1 MINKVKTIKNELI
14 SQMNMK
20 VKGNICHWTQINF
33 AFNSNKI
40 EGSRL
45 SKDQTEQIF
54 ETNNMFIEPKD
65 KELVPLDD
73 ALEAR
78 NHFRL
83 FDYMLKTVDE
93 PLSKEMMIQMNMIL
107 KRGTSYEDN
116 PAYNVGGFKVR
127 ENGIGMINPF
137 KTTKPADVETEL
149 DALLEKFQN
158 KGVLSFEDIVEF
170 HVCFER
176 IHPFGDGNG
185 RTGRMIMFKQCL
197 QNSHI
202 PFVLLDRDRAFYLRG
217 LKEWDFE
224 RNYLIDTLLTQ
235 QDIYASVCEQ
245 FDIFKDFGQKELSK
259 NKIVDENEQYVLF
272 EIDEGMYQLV
282 ADDQVIGET
291 EKNTIKDALES
302 IKSQKV
308 KLEF

>member
-1 MINKVKTIKNELI
+1 M
-14 SQMNMK
+14 
-20 VKGNICHWTQINF
+20 
-33 AFNSNKI
+33 
-40 EGSRL
+40 
-45 SKDQTEQIF
+45 
-54 ETNNMFIEPKD
+54 
-65 KELVPLDD
+65 
-73 ALEAR
+73 
-78 NHFRL
+78 
-83 FDYMLKTVDE
+83 
-93 PLSKEMMIQMNMIL
+93 
-107 KRGTSYEDN
+107 
-116 PAYNVGGFKVR
+116 
-127 ENGIGMINPF
+127 
-137 KTTKPADVETEL
+137 
-149 DALLEKFQN
+149 
-158 KGVLSFEDIVEF
+158 VL
-170 HVCFER
+170 H
-176 IHPFGDGNG
+176 DGNG

-197 QNSHI
+197 QNCHI

-291 EKNTIKDALES
+291 EKNNICDALES

-308 KLEF
+308 KLDF

>member
-1 MINKVKTIKNELI
+1 MTNIKNELV
-14 SQMNMK
+14 SHTDLY
-20 VKGNICHWTQINF
+20 VWTQINF
-33 AFNSNKI
+33 AYHSNKI
-40 EGSRL
+40 EGSKL
-45 SKDQTEQIF
+45 SKDQIIPIF
-54 ETNNMFIEPKD
+54 EENDLTIHS
-65 KELVPLDD
+65 DD

-127 ENGIGMINPF
+127 VNGIGMINPF

-197 QNSHI
+197 QNNCI

-217 LKEWDFE
+217 LKEWDYE
-224 RNYLIDTLLTQ
+224 RGYLMDTCLSA
-235 QDIYASVCEQ
+235 QDKYKAYLDYFRIAY
-245 FDIFKDFGQKELSK
+245 
-259 NKIVDENEQYVLF
+259 
-272 EIDEGMYQLV
+272 
-282 ADDQVIGET
+282 
-291 EKNTIKDALES
+291 
-302 IKSQKV
+302 
-308 KLEF
+308 

>member
-1 MINKVKTIKNELI
+1 MTNIKNELI
-14 SQMNMK
+14 SHK
-20 VKGNICHWTQINF
+20 DLYVWTQINF
-33 AFNSNKI
+33 TFNSNKI
-40 EGSRL
+40 EGSHL
-45 SKDQTEQIF
+45 SKNQTKQIF
-54 ETNNMFIEPKD
+54 EENDLTIHS
-65 KELVPLDD
+65 DD

-158 KGVLSFEDIVEF
+158 KGVLSSEDIVEF

-185 RTGRMIMFKQCL
+185 RTGRMILFKQCL

-224 RNYLIDTLLTQ
+224 RKYLIDTLLTQ

-245 FDIFKDFGQKELSK
+245 FEIFKDFGQKELSK

-272 EIDEGMYQLV
+272 EIDEGIYQLV

-291 EKNTIKDALES
+291 EKNNICDALES

-308 KLEF
+308 KSDFLRSSVNYSFCVR

>member
-1 MINKVKTIKNELI
+1 MEGTATVFHGTNIKESMTKIKNELI
-14 SQMNMK
+14 SHTDLY
-20 VKGNICHWTQINF
+20 VWTQINF
-33 AFNSNKI
+33 AYHSNKI
-40 EGSRL
+40 EGSHL
-45 SKDQTEQIF
+45 SKNQTKQIF
-54 ETNNMFIEPKD
+54 EANDLTMD
-65 KELVPLDD
+65 LDD

-127 ENGIGMINPF
+127 ENGIGMINSF
-137 KTTKPADVETEL
+137 KTTKPADVETEI

-176 IHPFGDGNG
+176 IHPFGDGNR

-245 FDIFKDFGQKELSK
+245 LDFKKE
-259 NKIVDENEQYVLF
+259 
-272 EIDEGMYQLV
+272 
-282 ADDQVIGET
+282 
-291 EKNTIKDALES
+291 
-302 IKSQKV
+302 
-308 KLEF
+308 

>member
-1 MINKVKTIKNELI
+1 MTKIKNELI
-14 SQMNMK
+14 SHTDLY
-20 VKGNICHWTQINF
+20 VWTQINF
-33 AFNSNKI
+33 AYHSNKI
-40 EGSRL
+40 EGSHL
-45 SKDQTEQIF
+45 SKNQTKRIF
-54 ETNNMFIEPKD
+54 EANDLTMD
-65 KELVPLDD
+65 LDD

-127 ENGIGMINPF
+127 ENGIGMINSF

-202 PFVLLDRDRAFYLRG
+202 PFVLLDCDRAFYLRG

-224 RNYLIDTLLTQ
+224 RNYLMDTLLTQ

-282 ADDQVIGET
+282 ADDQVIGKT
-291 EKNTIKDALES
+291 EKNNICDALES
-302 IKSQKV
+302 IKNKKV
-308 KLEF
+308 KLDF

>member
-1 MINKVKTIKNELI
+1 MTNIKNELI
-14 SQMNMK
+14 SHK
-20 VKGNICHWTQINF
+20 DLYVWTQINF
-33 AFNSNKI
+33 TFNSNKI
-40 EGSRL
+40 EGSHL
-45 SKDQTEQIF
+45 SKNQIKQIF
-54 ETNNMFIEPKD
+54 EENDLTIHS
-65 KELVPLDD
+65 DD

-116 PAYNVGGFKVR
+116 PYNVGGFKVR

-185 RTGRMIMFKQCL
+185 RVGRLILFKECLKYNIVPFIIDDQLKMF
-197 QNSHI
+197 
-202 PFVLLDRDRAFYLRG
+202 YYRG
-217 LKEWDFE
+217 LKEWDYE
-224 RNYLIDTLLTQ
+224 RGYLMDTCLSA
-235 QDIYASVCEQ
+235 QDKYKAYLDYFRIAYEN
-245 FDIFKDFGQKELSK
+245 
-259 NKIVDENEQYVLF
+259 NKSN
-272 EIDEGMYQLV
+272 
-282 ADDQVIGET
+282 
-291 EKNTIKDALES
+291 
-302 IKSQKV
+302 
-308 KLEF
+308 

>member
-1 MINKVKTIKNELI
+1 MTNIKNELI
-14 SQMNMK
+14 SHK
-20 VKGNICHWTQINF
+20 DLYVWTQINF
-33 AFNSNKI
+33 AYHSNKI
-40 EGSRL
+40 EGSKL
-45 SKDQTEQIF
+45 SKDQIIQIF
-54 ETNNMFIEPKD
+54 EENDLIMD
-65 KELVPLDD
+65 LDD

-107 KRGTSYEDN
+107 KSGTSYEDN

-176 IHPFGDGNG
+176 IHPFRDGNG

-197 QNSHI
+197 QNNCI

-224 RNYLIDTLLTQ
+224 RNYLMDTLLTQ

-245 FDIFKDFGQKELSK
+245 LDF
-259 NKIVDENEQYVLF
+259 
-272 EIDEGMYQLV
+272 
-282 ADDQVIGET
+282 
-291 EKNTIKDALES
+291 
-302 IKSQKV
+302 
-308 KLEF
+308 

>member
-1 MINKVKTIKNELI
+1 MTNIINELI
-14 SQMNMK
+14 SHK
-20 VKGNICHWTQINF
+20 DLYVWTQINF
-33 AFNSNKI
+33 AYHSNKI
-40 EGSRL
+40 EGSKL
-45 SKDQTEQIF
+45 SKDQIIQIF
-54 ETNNMFIEPKD
+54 EENDLTIHS
-65 KELVPLDD
+65 DD

-185 RTGRMIMFKQCL
+185 RTGRMILFKQCL

-259 NKIVDENEQYVLF
+259 NKIVD
-272 EIDEGMYQLV
+272 
-282 ADDQVIGET
+282 
-291 EKNTIKDALES
+291 KND
-302 IKSQKV
+302 
-308 KLEF
+308 

>member
-1 MINKVKTIKNELI
+1 MEGTATVFHGTNIKESMTKIKNELI
-14 SQMNMK
+14 SHTDLY
-20 VKGNICHWTQINF
+20 VWTQINF
-33 AFNSNKI
+33 AYHSNKI
-40 EGSRL
+40 EGSHL
-45 SKDQTEQIF
+45 SKNQTKQIF
-54 ETNNMFIEPKD
+54 EANDLTMD
-65 KELVPLDD
+65 LDD

-127 ENGIGMINPF
+127 ENGIGMINSF

-197 QNSHI
+197 QNNRI

-224 RNYLIDTLLTQ
+224 KNYLIDTLLTQ
-235 QDIYASVCEQ
+235 QDIYASLCEQ

-308 KLEF
+308 KLDF

>member
-1 MINKVKTIKNELI
+1 MEGTATVFHGTNIKESMTKIKNELI
-14 SQMNMK
+14 SHTDLY
-20 VKGNICHWTQINF
+20 VWTQINF
-33 AFNSNKI
+33 AYHSNKI
-40 EGSRL
+40 EGSHL
-45 SKDQTEQIF
+45 SKNQTKQIF
-54 ETNNMFIEPKD
+54 EANDLTMD
-65 KELVPLDD
+65 LDD

-116 PAYNVGGFKVR
+116 PVYNVGGFKVR
-127 ENGIGMINPF
+127 ENGIVLINPF
-137 KTTKPADVETEL
+137 KTTKPADVETEI
-149 DALLEKFQN
+149 DVLLEKFQN
-158 KGVLSFEDIVEF
+158 KGILSFEDIVEF

-197 QNSHI
+197 QNNRI

-217 LKEWDFE
+217 LKECDFE
-224 RNYLIDTLLTQ
+224 KNYLIDTLLTQ
-235 QDIYASVCEQ
+235 QDIYASLCEQ

-308 KLEF
+308 KLDF

>member
-1 MINKVKTIKNELI
+1 MEGTATVFHGTNIKESMTKIRNELI
-14 SQMNMK
+14 SHTDLY
-20 VKGNICHWTQINF
+20 VWTQINF
-33 AFNSNKI
+33 AYHSNKI
-40 EGSRL
+40 EGSHL
-45 SKDQTEQIF
+45 SKNQTKQIF
-54 ETNNMFIEPKD
+54 EANDLTMD
-65 KELVPLDD
+65 LDD

-127 ENGIGMINPF
+127 ENGIGMINSF
-137 KTTKPADVETEL
+137 KTTKPANVETEL

-224 RNYLIDTLLTQ
+224 KNYLIDTLLTQ
-235 QDIYASVCEQ
+235 QDIYASLCEQ

-291 EKNTIKDALES
+291 EKNTIKDALEP

-308 KLEF
+308 KLDF

>member
-1 MINKVKTIKNELI
+1 MEGTATVFHGTNIKESMTKIKNELI
-14 SQMNMK
+14 SHTDLY
-20 VKGNICHWTQINF
+20 VWTQINF
-33 AFNSNKI
+33 AYHSNKI
-40 EGSRL
+40 EGSHL
-45 SKDQTEQIF
+45 SKNQTKQIF
-54 ETNNMFIEPKD
+54 ETNDLTMD
-65 KELVPLDD
+65 LDD

-308 KLEF
+308 KLDF

>member
-1 MINKVKTIKNELI
+1 M
-14 SQMNMK
+14 
-20 VKGNICHWTQINF
+20 
-33 AFNSNKI
+33 
-40 EGSRL
+40 
-45 SKDQTEQIF
+45 D
-54 ETNNMFIEPKD
+54 
-65 KELVPLDD
+65 LDD

-83 FDYMLKTVDE
+83 FDYMVKTVDE

-127 ENGIGMINPF
+127 VNGIGMINLF

-185 RTGRMIMFKQCL
+185 RMSRLLTTLLLYRSGFSVGKYISLEAKIAKNKDLYYEALGHSQDGW
-197 QNSHI
+197 HEGEEDAV
-202 PFVLLDRDRAFYLRG
+202 PFIKYLLGIILAAY
-217 LKEWDFE
+217 KDFE
-224 RNYLIDTLLTQ
+224 DRFEIVEEKLPAIEMVRKATQ
-235 QDIYASVCEQ
+235 QRIGKFNKQDIRELCPALSVSS
-245 FDIFKDFGQKELSK
+245 I
-259 NKIVDENEQYVLF
+259 
-272 EIDEGMYQLV
+272 EGSLRKLV
-282 ADDQVIGET
+282 AEGELRR
-291 EKNTIKDALES
+291 EGRG
-302 IKSQKV
+302 KSTFYIRLK
-308 KLEF
+308 

>member
-1 MINKVKTIKNELI
+1 MEGTTTVFYGTNIKGSMTKIKNELI
-14 SQMNMK
+14 SHTDLY
-20 VKGNICHWTQINF
+20 VWTQINF
-33 AFNSNKI
+33 AYHSNKI
-40 EGSRL
+40 EGSHL
-45 SKDQTEQIF
+45 SKNQTKQIF
-54 ETNNMFIEPKD
+54 EANDLTMD
-65 KELVPLDD
+65 LDD

-127 ENGIGMINPF
+127 ENGIGMINSF

-158 KGVLSFEDIVEF
+158 KGTLSFEDIVEF

-224 RNYLIDTLLTQ
+224 RNYLMDTLLTQ

-245 FDIFKDFGQKELSK
+245 LDFKKE
-259 NKIVDENEQYVLF
+259 
-272 EIDEGMYQLV
+272 
-282 ADDQVIGET
+282 
-291 EKNTIKDALES
+291 
-302 IKSQKV
+302 
-308 KLEF
+308 

>member
-1 MINKVKTIKNELI
+1 MTNIKNELI
-14 SQMNMK
+14 SHK
-20 VKGNICHWTQINF
+20 DLYVWTQINF
-33 AFNSNKI
+33 TFNSNKI
-40 EGSRL
+40 EGSHL
-45 SKDQTEQIF
+45 SKNQTKQIF
-54 ETNNMFIEPKD
+54 EENDLTIHS
-65 KELVPLDD
+65 DD

-185 RTGRMIMFKQCL
+185 RVGRLILFKECLKYNIVPFIIDDPLKMF
-197 QNSHI
+197 
-202 PFVLLDRDRAFYLRG
+202 YYRG
-217 LKEWDFE
+217 LKEWDYE
-224 RNYLIDTLLTQ
+224 RGYLMDTCLSA
-235 QDIYASVCEQ
+235 QDKYKAYLDYFRIAYEN
-245 FDIFKDFGQKELSK
+245 
-259 NKIVDENEQYVLF
+259 NKSN
-272 EIDEGMYQLV
+272 
-282 ADDQVIGET
+282 
-291 EKNTIKDALES
+291 
-302 IKSQKV
+302 
-308 KLEF
+308 